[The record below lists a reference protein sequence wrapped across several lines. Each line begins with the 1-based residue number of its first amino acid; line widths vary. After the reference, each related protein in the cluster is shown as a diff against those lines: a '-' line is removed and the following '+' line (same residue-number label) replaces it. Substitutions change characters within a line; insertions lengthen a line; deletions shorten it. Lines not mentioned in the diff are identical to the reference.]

1 MKLVWLSLV
10 LSTAGEG
17 VSNSSKS
24 ETYAQRAISSWQAKR
39 DQKKKEKEAERDLRR
54 AKRKNERK
62 NKSRNKTK
70 PSDFVTFTDSPL
82 TSPLPSG
89 EGSKSNSNHLNDP
102 RPSDSEYIP
111 NYMSHDEDDILYTP
125 SYAMF
130 MAKSGADIS
139 DIPIEAGDK
148 KSARVAG
155 IPGIINLWDK
165 YINEK
170 NGKFQVPYAFEP
182 RFDDW
187 GRKVVEDAFA
197 LIQINQMTSSTI

>member
-1 MKLVWLSLV
+1 
-10 LSTAGEG
+10 
-17 VSNSSKS
+17 
-24 ETYAQRAISSWQAKR
+24 
-39 DQKKKEKEAERDLRR
+39 
-54 AKRKNERK
+54 
-62 NKSRNKTK
+62 
-70 PSDFVTFTDSPL
+70 
-82 TSPLPSG
+82 
-89 EGSKSNSNHLNDP
+89 
-102 RPSDSEYIP
+102 
-111 NYMSHDEDDILYTP
+111 MSHDEDDILYTP

-165 YINEK
+165 YINERT
-170 NGKFQVPYAFEP
+170 GQYQVPYAFEP

-197 LIQINQMTSSTI
+197 LIQSEMPCIEFIEANPR